1 MSLRVWLVRHGQSA
15 ANAGGATSDP
25 ATIPL
30 TDVGH
35 GQARKV
41 ARDIGRV
48 PDLVVTSP
56 FTRARQTARPLLDRC
71 SQVATEV
78 WPIHEFTYLAP
89 QRCVN
94 TTRQQRRPLVAAYWD
109 REDFDFVD
117 GPGAESF
124 AKLAQRAK
132 AFHRRLAEQQG
143 LIVVFGHETFFR
155 TYLLG
160 LGNGFAY
167 TAADMRQIGYG
178 AVPPGIA
185 NGEILPVPHFSTIE
199 PQFHHYDVVWR
210 PEYEGPVMDTTTNRQ
225 NRGPLPG

>member
-1 MSLRVWLVRHGQSA
+1 MSSRMWLVRHGQSA
-15 ANAGGATSDP
+15 ANAGEATSDP

-35 GQARKV
+35 EQARKL
-41 ARDIGRV
+41 ARDIGWV

-71 SQVATEV
+71 PQVATEV
-78 WPIHEFTYLAP
+78 WPIHEFTYLAS
-89 QRCVN
+89 QRCAN
-94 TTRQQRRPLVAAYWD
+94 TTWQQRRPLVAAYWD
-109 REDFDFVD
+109 REDLDFVD

-124 AKLAQRAK
+124 AQLAQRAK
-132 AFHRRLAEQQG
+132 AFHRRLAEQKG
-143 LIVVFGHETFFR
+143 SIVAFGHETFFR

-178 AVPPGIA
+178 TTPPGIA
-185 NGEILPVPHFSTIE
+185 NGEILPLSHFSTDRT
-199 PQFHHYDVVWR
+199 QVS
-210 PEYEGPVMDTTTNRQ
+210 
-225 NRGPLPG
+225 PLKRES